1 MENLAWPQHIQFGIA
16 EMDNAHNALIQELA
30 ASLQAPDAE
39 IEGRLQ
45 HIISLLETDFR
56 EEEMSMEQIGFS
68 GLQEHREHHAKLL
81 SALHHVVPYTMNGDH
96 VLARQV
102 FKMLPQWFLGHLV
115 KMDAPLVHALQA
127 VVAKT
132 TPEA

>member
-1 MENLAWPQHIQFGIA
+1 MENTFWSQQIQFGIVQ
-16 EMDNAHNALIQELA
+16 MDNAHNALIQELA

-39 IEGRLQ
+39 IEERLRR
-45 HIISLLETDFR
+45 IISLLETDFR
-56 EEEMSMEQIGFS
+56 EEEMSMEQIGFT

-81 SALHHVVPYTMNGDH
+81 SALHHVVPYTMSGDH
-96 VLARQV
+96 VLTRQV

-132 TPEA
+132 MPEA